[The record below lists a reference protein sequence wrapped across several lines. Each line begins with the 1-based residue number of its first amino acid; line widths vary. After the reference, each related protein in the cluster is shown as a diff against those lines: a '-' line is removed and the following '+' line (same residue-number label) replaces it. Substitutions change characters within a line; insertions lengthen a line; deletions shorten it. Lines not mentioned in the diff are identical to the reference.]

1 MQWVC
6 RAVIG
11 LFVFASFQLNAAL
24 ISDVEV
30 ADKIFISDSK
40 AELVLN
46 GAALRKKY
54 MMINVYVGG
63 LYLEKAST
71 SPKSIISADTHK
83 RMMFH
88 VLLKRVSARK
98 VANAL
103 NEALV
108 INISKEEH
116 QSLKPVIDI
125 FLSLFDDIRLHKGD
139 EVTIDYLP
147 GKGTLVHIPGREDTF
162 LKGKEFYDALLK
174 VWIGP
179 QPVSKDFKQQMLG
192 GVDEAEL
199 DAES

>member
-1 MQWVC
+1 MFWF
-6 RAVIG
+6 RNTILAVV
-11 LFVFASFQLNAAL
+11 LFCSWSLHAAL

-30 ADKIFISDSK
+30 ADSISVENGQ

-54 MMINVYVGG
+54 LIVDVYIGG
-63 LYLEKAST
+63 LYLETPSQDPAT
-71 SPKSIISADTHK
+71 IIRADTHK

-116 QSLKPVIDI
+116 QVLKPQIDQ

-139 EVTIDYLP
+139 EVTIDYIP
-147 GKGTLVHIPGREDTF
+147 GTGTLVHIPGREDAV
-162 LKGKEFYDALLK
+162 LDGKDFYDALLK

-192 GVDEAEL
+192 AGDDSEMDE
-199 DAES
+199 DV

>member
-1 MQWVC
+1 MFWF
-6 RAVIG
+6 RNATLAVA
-11 LFVFASFQLNAAL
+11 LLCSWSLHAAL

-30 ADKIFISDSK
+30 ADTVSLESGQTQ
-40 AELVLN
+40 LVLN

-54 MMINVYVGG
+54 LIVDVYIGG
-63 LYLEKAST
+63 LYLEEASQDPDT
-71 SPKSIISADTHK
+71 IISADTYK

-116 QSLKPVIDI
+116 QVLKPQIDL

-139 EVTIDYLP
+139 EVTIDYVP
-147 GKGTLVHIPGREDTF
+147 GTGTIVHMPGREDAV
-162 LKGKEFYDALLK
+162 LEGKDFYDALLK

-192 GVDEAEL
+192 VMDDSEMDE
-199 DAES
+199 DA

>member
-1 MQWVC
+1 MVWFRNVL
-6 RAVIG
+6 AG
-11 LFVFASFQLNAAL
+11 MLLAWSGSSFAAL
-24 ISDVEV
+24 VSDVDV
-30 ADKIFISDSK
+30 ADKITLAEGE

-54 MMINVYVGG
+54 MIVDVYIGG
-63 LYLEKAST
+63 LYLEQASRDPDT
-71 SPKSIISADTHK
+71 IIQTDGYK
-83 RMMFH
+83 RMLFH

-108 INISKEEH
+108 INITKEEH
-116 QSLKPVIDI
+116 NRLKPQIDD
-125 FLSLFDDIRLHKGD
+125 FLALFDDIRLHQGD

-147 GKGTLVHIPGREDTF
+147 GQGTLVHIPGREDT
-162 LKGKEFYDALLK
+162 LLEGKDFYDALLK

-192 GVDEAEL
+192 VMDEDGMDE
-199 DAES
+199 ES

>member
-1 MQWVC
+1 MSCLRNALV
-6 RAVIG
+6 G
-11 LFVFASFQLNAAL
+11 LLIMLSWSSHAAM
-24 ISDVEV
+24 ISDVEI
-30 ADKIFISDSK
+30 ADDVSLGDGN
-40 AELVLN
+40 AELHLN

-54 MMINVYVGG
+54 LIVQVYVGG
-63 LYLEKAST
+63 LYLEKT
-71 SPKSIISADTHK
+71 SKDPVEIIQADGYK
-83 RMMFH
+83 RMLFH

-108 INISKEEH
+108 INISKDEH
-116 QSLKPVIDI
+116 EMLKPQIDE

-147 GKGTLVHIPGREDTF
+147 GKGTLVHIPEKEDR
-162 LKGKEFYDALLK
+162 LLEGKAFYDALLK

-192 GVDEAEL
+192 VSEEMDMDE
-199 DAES
+199 ES